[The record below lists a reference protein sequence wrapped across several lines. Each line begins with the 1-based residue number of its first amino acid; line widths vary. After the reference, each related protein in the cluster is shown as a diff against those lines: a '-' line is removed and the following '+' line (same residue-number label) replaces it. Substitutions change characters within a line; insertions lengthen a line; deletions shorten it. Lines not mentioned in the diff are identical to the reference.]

1 MKLTNK
7 DLPSRSWC
15 TGLRK
20 GTGKSLTQGQDKG
33 TNNFKD
39 EDKAILVQATKT
51 CEKVEL
57 WIRSFFNLGRRVAIF
72 TPQPQKKRSLDI
84 RV

>member
-1 MKLTNK
+1 MNK

-20 GTGKSLTQGQDKG
+20 GTGKGLTQGQVKV

-39 EDKAILVQATKT
+39 QEKAILVQATKAYG
-51 CEKVEL
+51 KVEL
-57 WIRSFFNLGRRVAIF
+57 WLRSFFNLGWRRVVIF

-84 RV
+84 